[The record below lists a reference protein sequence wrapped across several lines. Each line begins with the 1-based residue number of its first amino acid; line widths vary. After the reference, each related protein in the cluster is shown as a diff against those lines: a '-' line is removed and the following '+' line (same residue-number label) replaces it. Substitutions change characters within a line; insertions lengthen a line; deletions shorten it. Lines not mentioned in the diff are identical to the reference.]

1 MRTQHFNIFNTG
13 TESFFTPG
21 TQLANIARV
30 KPDAPA
36 VIYVSPENKE
46 SVMTWRELHELSNR
60 IAWYLLGQGVG
71 PGKSV
76 LAALPNIPTHIA
88 LAFGIWKTGAC
99 YVPVSNRAPQRN
111 LMEICTCVSPALV
124 ITNRKKPDGYPG
136 LSTAELKTL
145 CAGYSAQ
152 LPPDVLAIPNLA
164 NCSGGTTGKTKVI
177 EQDMPAGE
185 SDEGL
190 RTWFSVSGMRFE
202 MRQLLAGPLFH
213 GAPHSAAFNGLY
225 CGNTLV
231 MPAKLD
237 AETIVRLIKK
247 YRIEY
252 VQMVPTLMQRIS
264 RMPGFRK
271 EDLASI
277 EVLCHTGGVCSQDLK
292 REWLQIIPPERLYPR
307 VLPTLESIAAC
318 EAANIPHRNIIAM
331 QGPFSFALNQAMMEQ
346 FHIRWLVTKDGGAAG
361 GFAEKAQ
368 AAQNTGAQLIVVR
381 RPAESGQTA
390 AQILARCKE
399 VLV

>member
-46 SVMTWRELHELSNR
+46 TVMTWQELHELSNR
-60 IAWYLLGQGVG
+60 IAWYLLDQGIG

-124 ITNRKKPDGYPG
+124 ITNRKKPDGYPS

-271 EDLASI
+271 EDLASARRI
-277 EVLCHTGGVCSQDLK
+277 SSANGLRSS
-292 REWLQIIPPERLYPR
+292 RP
-307 VLPTLESIAAC
+307 SAC
-318 EAANIPHRNIIAM
+318 TSCMP
-331 QGPFSFALNQAMMEQ
+331 
-346 FHIRWLVTKDGGAAG
+346 
-361 GFAEKAQ
+361 
-368 AAQNTGAQLIVVR
+368 
-381 RPAESGQTA
+381 
-390 AQILARCKE
+390 
-399 VLV
+399 